1 MKAIL
6 YRGKEEIQY
15 TDIPLPII
23 GTGEAVVKI
32 AFAGICGS
40 DMFIYTGTHPR
51 AKAPLIMGHE
61 FSGEIAQLPAGYNG
75 AFAVGD
81 KVTINPLLSCLSC
94 TPCQTGNTHV
104 CKTLGLTG
112 IDTDGGFTE
121 YAKVPIDQLVKLPG
135 NMNMEHGAIVEPVA
149 VAVHAIRRSALKIGD
164 KVLVI
169 GGGPIGVLV
178 ALAAKHAGA
187 ENIIVI
193 EPNEFRRNII
203 TELGFIALS
212 QPDHELIMNWTNGD
226 GADVVFEAAGVQ
238 ASMDA
243 ATKYCKIRG
252 QVVIVSSFKKSVYA
266 DLLRVNFA
274 ELNLIGIRVYTKKD
288 FAAAVEL
295 VEKYPEFAKVITHK
309 FSLQEAQKGL
319 DLMRQGADNLKVLLY
334 PEQN

>member
-15 TDIPLPII
+15 TELAKPSV
-23 GTGEAVVKI
+23 GAGEALVKI

-61 FSGEIAQLPAGYNG
+61 FSGEIAALPQGYSG
-75 AFAVGD
+75 SLAVGD
-81 KVTINPLLSCLSC
+81 KVTINPLISCQHC
-94 TPCQTGNTHV
+94 TPCLTGNTHV

-121 YAKVPIDQLVKLPG
+121 YAKVPVQQLVKLPG

-149 VAVHAIRRSALKIGD
+149 VAVHAIRSSALKIGD

-178 ALAAKHAGA
+178 ALAARHAGA

-203 TELGFIALS
+203 TELGFTALP
-212 QPDHELIMNWTNGD
+212 QPDHELIMNLTNSD
-226 GADVVFEAAGVQ
+226 GADIVFEAAGVQ

-252 QVVIVSSFKKSVYA
+252 QIVIVSSFKKAVYT

-309 FSLQEAQKGL
+309 FPLAEAQKGL
-319 DLMRQGADNLKVLLY
+319 DLMKQGADNLKVLLY
-334 PEQN
+334 PEHH